1 LRRAEVPLGPLVLGL
16 ILGPIM
22 EANLRRAL
30 VLSRGD
36 WAGTL
41 SRPIVLFFFVAT
53 ALSLLAPLVKE
64 LRSKRR
70 KA

>member
-1 LRRAEVPLGPLVLGL
+1 MGAAYRQLGRPADAEAVLRQVVD
-16 ILGPIM
+16 
-22 EANLRRAL
+22 EARAL

-53 ALSLLAPLVKE
+53 ALSLLAPLFKE